1 MVDHE
6 QEAFNQ
12 RRILIFG
19 ALGYFKLEALQEG
32 RGGRF
37 SDFESAPVPNV

>member
-1 MVDHE
+1 MY
-6 QEAFNQ
+6 QNQ

-19 ALGYFKLEALQEG
+19 ALGYFKLGALLEG

-37 SDFESAPVPNV
+37 SDSESAPVRNV